1 MEKIL
6 QSCETEGLASV
17 WESKAGKY
25 HSAML
30 GLHPDRLGLHPD
42 GLGLHP
48 DRLGLHPDGLGLH
61 PDGLGL
67 YLDGL
72 GYRAPQNSQKI
83 DSLLK
88 KIVLYKI
95 FYRFL
100 CTKPVFTRFVCFSID
115 FSRNF
120 DEKLMKKTICFF
132 TSALVFFFSS
142 WRPSRNT
149 VFYNTNATFS
159 FFEFLRFS
167 KKKRQKTCSKIAT
180 TFFRSTIN
188 KT

>member
-1 MEKIL
+1 MRTGLDALAKKNDVLVRKGWRTDFFATNPFSFDFGIRWKIEKIL

-83 DSLLK
+83 DFLLK
-88 KIVLYKI
+88 KIVLYEI
-95 FYRFL
+95 FYRFV
-100 CTKPVFTRFVCFSID
+100 CTKPVFTRFLRVSID
-115 FSRNF
+115 FS
-120 DEKLMKKTICFF
+120 
-132 TSALVFFFSS
+132 
-142 WRPSRNT
+142 
-149 VFYNTNATFS
+149 
-159 FFEFLRFS
+159 
-167 KKKRQKTCSKIAT
+167 
-180 TFFRSTIN
+180 
-188 KT
+188 